1 MTQPDRLR
9 WPRRIA
15 VAGLAFVMLCA
26 GLMLTSRVT
35 TRPCTALTDV
45 YDIAVVLGGKMRP
58 DGTLAP
64 STQARVD
71 AGVDLFQ
78 SGQAKRLHIT
88 GGAITSGPASLGGAM
103 RDAAIAAGVPAEKIT
118 AETRSLST
126 LQNALFSVPY
136 IEDFEPRIIVTEPYH
151 ALRGQAS
158 FWWSGLPGGRCGS
171 DSSTDTLRKWGRDSL
186 RETLA
191 WGLNLVRAPLYSLTA
206 RFGMPET
213 ALN

>member
-26 GLMLTSRVT
+26 GLMVTSRT
-35 TRPCTALTDV
+35 MTRPCTALTDA
-45 YDIAVVLGGKMRP
+45 YDIAVVLGGGMRP

-64 STQARVD
+64 STQLRVD
-71 AGVDLFQ
+71 AGVHLFQ
-78 SGQAKRLHIT
+78 SGQAKRLHMT
-88 GGAITSGPASLGGAM
+88 GGAITKAPASLGGAM

-118 AETRSLST
+118 AETHSLST
-126 LQNALFSVPY
+126 LQNAFFSAPY
-136 IEDFEPRIIVTEPYH
+136 VEDFERRVIVTEPYH

-158 FWWSGLPGGRCGS
+158 FWWAGLHGDRCGS
-171 DSSTDTLRKWGRDSL
+171 APSDDTLRKWSRDSL